1 MITMTT
7 PTTGAVSGTSPF
19 VVPAGIGTTWCA
31 APASTAVTSA
41 ASTGLHG
48 GTGLHGSTPGY
59 VVAPTSDL
67 PGTGVRAAA
76 TTTAVIPNPMVSA
89 GRRTA
94 KQDRPPRGVPR

>member
-19 VVPAGIGTTWCA
+19 VVPAGIRTTWCA

-41 ASTGLHG
+41 AS
-48 GTGLHGSTPGY
+48 TGLHGSTPGY

-89 GRRTA
+89 GRRAA